1 MKLEEETIEAML
13 DSNGQLQLS
22 HPPHLPPGPVQV
34 TIRASSVSPAR
45 RGLADVVREI
55 AAGQRARG
63 FAGRSAEK
71 IQSEET
77 ARQEEDS
84 ARDEELE
91 RARQETAQGNR

>member
-22 HPPHLPPGPVQV
+22 HPTHLPPGPVQV
-34 TIRASSVSPAR
+34 TIRPRSVSPAR

-63 FAGRSAEK
+63 FAGRSAEE

>member
-22 HPPHLPPGPVQV
+22 HPPNLPPGLVQV
-34 TIRASSVSPAR
+34 TIRASSVSPSR

-63 FAGRSAEK
+63 FAGRSAEE
-71 IQSEET
+71 IHAEET
-77 ARQEEDS
+77 ARQEADS

-91 RARQETAQGNR
+91 SARRVTSQGNR

>member
-1 MKLEEETIEAML
+1 
-13 DSNGQLQLS
+13 
-22 HPPHLPPGPVQV
+22 
-34 TIRASSVSPAR
+34 
-45 RGLADVVREI
+45 VVREI

-63 FAGRSAEK
+63 FAGRSAEE

-91 RARQETAQGNR
+91 SARQETAQGNR